1 MKNFVSFILFFLMVS
16 EVLSQRNYITPEPQK
31 ISFPESKQ
39 NGFRLSKK
47 TSLEVSGVDNSKNFI
62 KNFISFVNQETGFEL
77 NSKINKKSNI
87 LLRITDQNLNLGE
100 EGYKISILPK
110 ENLIVESNNERG
122 LFYGIE
128 SLKQIIH
135 FTKRKRDEESFTE
148 FDVDVKVESIKD
160 VKSQQNFNAA
170 NLTTAGYKNVNET
183 GYFQGLEKVETKSLD
198 VYNIMPMIIED
209 YPRFKYRGMMLDVS
223 RHFMPKEFIKK
234 FIDIMS
240 IHKMNKFHW
249 HLTDDHGWRIEIK
262 QYPKLTEI
270 GSMRDGTLIGHS
282 RFAGKNPKFDNI
294 PHGGFYTQEEIK
306 DIIKYAEERFIEII
320 PEIDMPGHTAS
331 LIASYPELGTLKEKT
346 EVKKIWG
353 VQDEI
358 LIPTENTFNFLDNLF
373 REIADIFPSSYVHIG
388 GDEARKKQWIE
399 SEEVQKL
406 METLE
411 IEDED
416 SLQTYFIGKVQ
427 KILNNYGKKIIGW
440 DEIIEGGLVNDATV
454 MSWRGE
460 EGGIFAAKAGNNAIM
475 SPTSHLYFDYY
486 QARTGEPLAIGGLI
500 PLEKVYSYEPIPE
513 GLDINQAT
521 KILGA
526 QGNVWTEYIKT
537 PEMVE
542 YMSVPRMT
550 ALSEIVW
557 SKRKKRDFSEFIKR
571 LNFYKYFLDKKKL
584 LNTSCTKNFF
594 MELISGSYYVGYK
607 R

>member
-1 MKNFVSFILFFLMVS
+1 MKKFVSFILFFLLVS

-31 ISFPESKQ
+31 ITFPESKQ

-47 TSLEVSGVDNSKNFI
+47 TSLELSGVDNSKNFI
-62 KNFISFVNQETGFEL
+62 KNFVSFVNQETGFEL

-87 LLRITDQNLNLGE
+87 LLKITDQNLDLGE

-110 ENLIVESNNERG
+110 ENLIVESSTERG

-148 FDVDVKVESIKD
+148 FDVDVKVENIKD

-198 VYNIMPMIIED
+198 VYNIMPMVIED

-406 METLE
+406 MKKLE

-416 SLQTYFIGKVQ
+416 SLQTYFIGRVQ
-427 KILNNYGKKIIGW
+427 KILNNYEKKIIGW

-557 SKRKKRDFSEFIKR
+557 SKRKKRDFSEFRKR
-571 LNFYKYFLDKKKL
+571 LNFYKYFLDKKKVNYRSKDL
-584 LNTSCTKNFF
+584 
-594 MELISGSYYVGYK
+594 
-607 R
+607 

>member
-1 MKNFVSFILFFLMVS
+1 MKKFVSFILFFLIVS

-31 ISFPESKQ
+31 ITFPESKQ

-47 TSLEVSGVDNSKNFI
+47 TSLEVSGINNSKNFI

-87 LLRITDQNLNLGE
+87 LLRITDQNLDLGE

-110 ENLIVESNNERG
+110 ENLIVESNTERG

-148 FDVDVKVESIKD
+148 FDVDVKVENIKD

-198 VYNIMPMIIED
+198 VYNIKPMIIED

-320 PEIDMPGHTAS
+320 PEIDIPGHTAS

-373 REIADIFPSSYVHIG
+373 REITDIFPSSYVHIG

-406 METLE
+406 MEKLE

-416 SLQTYFIGKVQ
+416 SLQTYFIGRVQ
-427 KILNNYGKKIIGW
+427 KILNNHKKKIIGW

-557 SKRKKRDFSEFIKR
+557 SKRKKRDFSEFRKR
-571 LNFYKYFLDKKKL
+571 LNFYKYFLDKKKVNYRSKDL
-584 LNTSCTKNFF
+584 
-594 MELISGSYYVGYK
+594 
-607 R
+607 

>member
-1 MKNFVSFILFFLMVS
+1 MKKFVSFILFFLIVS

-31 ISFPESKQ
+31 ITFPESKQ

-47 TSLEVSGVDNSKNFI
+47 TSLEISGVDNSKNFI
-62 KNFISFVNQETGFEL
+62 KSFVSFVNQETGFEL

-87 LLRITDQNLNLGE
+87 LLRITDQNLDLGE

-110 ENLIVESNNERG
+110 ENLIVESNTERG

-148 FDVDVKVESIKD
+148 FDVDVKVENIKD

-406 METLE
+406 MEKLE

-416 SLQTYFIGKVQ
+416 SLQTYFIGRVQ

-440 DEIIEGGLVNDATV
+440 DEIIEGGLVKDATV

-557 SKRKKRDFSEFIKR
+557 SKRKKRDFSEFRKR
-571 LNFYKYFLDKKKL
+571 LNFYKYFLDKKKINYRSKDL
-584 LNTSCTKNFF
+584 
-594 MELISGSYYVGYK
+594 
-607 R
+607 

>member
-1 MKNFVSFILFFLMVS
+1 MKKFVSFILFFLIIS

-31 ISFPESKQ
+31 IIFPESKQ

-62 KNFISFVNQETGFEL
+62 KNFVSFVNQETGFDL

-87 LLRITDQNLNLGE
+87 LLRITDQNLDMGE

-110 ENLIVESNNERG
+110 ENLIVESNTETG

-148 FDVDVKVESIKD
+148 FDVDVKVENIKD

-198 VYNIMPMIIED
+198 VYNLMPMIIED

-320 PEIDMPGHTAS
+320 PEIDIPGHTAS
-331 LIASYPELGTLKEKT
+331 LIASYPELGTLKEKI
-346 EVKKIWG
+346 EVKKVWG
-353 VQDEI
+353 IQDEI

-373 REIADIFPSSYVHIG
+373 REISDIFPSSYVHIG

-406 METLE
+406 MEKLE

-416 SLQTYFIGKVQ
+416 SLQTYFIGRVQ
-427 KILNNYGKKIIGW
+427 KILNNYGKNIIGW

-557 SKRKKRDFSEFIKR
+557 SKRKKRDFSEFRKR
-571 LNFYKYFLDKKKL
+571 LNFYKYFLDKKKVNYRSKDL
-584 LNTSCTKNFF
+584 
-594 MELISGSYYVGYK
+594 
-607 R
+607 

>member
-1 MKNFVSFILFFLMVS
+1 MKKFVSFILFFLLVS

-31 ISFPESKQ
+31 ITFPESKQ

-47 TSLEVSGVDNSKNFI
+47 TSLELSGVDNSKNFI
-62 KNFISFVNQETGFEL
+62 KNFVSFVNQETGFEL

-87 LLRITDQNLNLGE
+87 LLKITDQNLDLGE

-110 ENLIVESNNERG
+110 ENLIVESSTERG

-148 FDVDVKVESIKD
+148 FDVDVKVENIKD

-198 VYNIMPMIIED
+198 VYNIMPMVIED

-373 REIADIFPSSYVHIG
+373 REITDIFPSSYVHIG

-406 METLE
+406 MEKLE

-416 SLQTYFIGKVQ
+416 SLQTYFIGRVQ
-427 KILNNYGKKIIGW
+427 KILNNYEKKIIGW

-486 QARTGEPLAIGGLI
+486 QARTGEPMAIGGLI

-557 SKRKKRDFSEFIKR
+557 SKRKKRDFSEFRKR
-571 LNFYKYFLDKKKL
+571 LNFYKYFLDKKKVNYRSKDL
-584 LNTSCTKNFF
+584 
-594 MELISGSYYVGYK
+594 
-607 R
+607 

>member
-1 MKNFVSFILFFLMVS
+1 MKKFVSFILFFLLVS

-31 ISFPESKQ
+31 ITFPESKQ

-47 TSLEVSGVDNSKNFI
+47 TSLELSGVDNSKNFI
-62 KNFISFVNQETGFEL
+62 KNFVSFVNQETGFEL

-87 LLRITDQNLNLGE
+87 LLKITDQNLDLGK

-110 ENLIVESNNERG
+110 ENLIVESNTERG

-148 FDVDVKVESIKD
+148 FDVDVKVENIKD

-358 LIPTENTFNFLDNLF
+358 LIPTENTFKFLDNLF

-406 METLE
+406 MEKLE

-416 SLQTYFIGKVQ
+416 SLQTYFIGRVQ
-427 KILNNYGKKIIGW
+427 KILNNYEKKIIGW

-557 SKRKKRDFSEFIKR
+557 SKRKKRDFSEFRKR
-571 LNFYKYFLDKKKL
+571 LNFYKYFLDKKKVNYRSKDL
-584 LNTSCTKNFF
+584 
-594 MELISGSYYVGYK
+594 
-607 R
+607 

>member
-1 MKNFVSFILFFLMVS
+1 MKKFVSFILFFLLVS

-31 ISFPESKQ
+31 ITFPESKQ

-47 TSLEVSGVDNSKNFI
+47 TSLELSGVDNSKNFI
-62 KNFISFVNQETGFEL
+62 KNFVSFVNQETGFEL

-87 LLRITDQNLNLGE
+87 LLKITDQNLDLGE

-110 ENLIVESNNERG
+110 ENLIVESNTERG

-148 FDVDVKVESIKD
+148 FDVDVKVENIKD

-198 VYNIMPMIIED
+198 VYNIMPMVIED

-399 SEEVQKL
+399 SDEVQKL
-406 METLE
+406 MEKLE

-416 SLQTYFIGKVQ
+416 SLQTYFIGRVQ
-427 KILNNYGKKIIGW
+427 KILNNYEKKIIGW

-557 SKRKKRDFSEFIKR
+557 SKRKKRDFSEFRKR
-571 LNFYKYFLDKKKL
+571 LNFYKYFLDKKKVNYRSKDL
-584 LNTSCTKNFF
+584 
-594 MELISGSYYVGYK
+594 
-607 R
+607 

>member
-1 MKNFVSFILFFLMVS
+1 MKKFMSFILFFLIVS

-31 ISFPESKQ
+31 ITFPESKQ

-47 TSLEVSGVDNSKNFI
+47 TSLELSGVDNSKNFI
-62 KNFISFVNQETGFEL
+62 KNFVSFINQETGFGI

-87 LLRITDQNLNLGE
+87 LLRITDQNLDLGE

-110 ENLIVESNNERG
+110 ENLIVESNTERG

-135 FTKRKRDEESFTE
+135 FTKRKREEESFTE
-148 FDVDVKVESIKD
+148 FDVDVKVENIKD

-198 VYNIMPMIIED
+198 VYDIMPMVIED

-262 QYPKLTEI
+262 KYPKLTEI
-270 GSMRDGTLIGHS
+270 GSMRDGTIIGHA

-294 PHGGFYTQEEIK
+294 PHGGYYTQEEIK
-306 DIIKYAEERFIEII
+306 DIIKYAQERFIEVI

-373 REIADIFPSSYVHIG
+373 KEVTTLFPSEYVHIG

-406 METLE
+406 MEKLE

-416 SLQTYFIGKVQ
+416 SLQTYFIGRVQ
-427 KILNNYGKKIIGW
+427 KILASYGKKIIGW
-440 DEIIEGGLVNDATV
+440 DEIIEGGLVSDATV

-460 EGGIFAAKAGNNAIM
+460 EGGVIAAKSGNNAIM
-475 SPTSHLYFDYY
+475 TPTSHLYFDYY

-526 QGNVWTEYIKT
+526 QGNVWTEYIKS

-557 SKRKKRDFSEFIKR
+557 SKRRKRDFSEFNKR
-571 LNFYKYFLDKKKL
+571 LNFYKYFLDLKEVNYRKKSLDK
-584 LNTSCTKNFF
+584 
-594 MELISGSYYVGYK
+594 Y
-607 R
+607 

>member
-1 MKNFVSFILFFLMVS
+1 MKKFVSFILFFLLVS

-31 ISFPESKQ
+31 ITFPESKQ

-47 TSLEVSGVDNSKNFI
+47 TSLELSGVDNSKNFI
-62 KNFISFVNQETGFEL
+62 KNFVSFVNQETGFEL

-87 LLRITDQNLNLGE
+87 LLKITDQNLDLGE

-110 ENLIVESNNERG
+110 ENLIVESNTERG

-148 FDVDVKVESIKD
+148 FDVDVKVENIKD

-358 LIPTENTFNFLDNLF
+358 LIPTENTFKFLDNLF

-406 METLE
+406 MEKLE

-416 SLQTYFIGKVQ
+416 SLQTYFIGRVQ
-427 KILNNYGKKIIGW
+427 KILNNYEKKIIGW

-557 SKRKKRDFSEFIKR
+557 SKRKKRDFSEFKKR
-571 LNFYKYFLDKKKL
+571 LNFYKYFLDKKKVNYRSKDL
-584 LNTSCTKNFF
+584 
-594 MELISGSYYVGYK
+594 
-607 R
+607 

>member
-1 MKNFVSFILFFLMVS
+1 MKKFVSFILFFLLVS

-31 ISFPESKQ
+31 ITFPESKQ

-47 TSLEVSGVDNSKNFI
+47 TSLELSGVDNSKNFI
-62 KNFISFVNQETGFEL
+62 KNFVSFVNQETGFEL

-87 LLRITDQNLNLGE
+87 LLKITDQNLDLGE

-110 ENLIVESNNERG
+110 ENLIVESNTERG

-148 FDVDVKVESIKD
+148 FDVDVKVENIKD

-198 VYNIMPMIIED
+198 VYNIKPMIIED

-406 METLE
+406 MEKLE

-416 SLQTYFIGKVQ
+416 SLQTYFIGRVQ
-427 KILNNYGKKIIGW
+427 KILNNYEKKIIGW

-557 SKRKKRDFSEFIKR
+557 SKRKKRDFSEFRKR
-571 LNFYKYFLDKKKL
+571 LNFYKYFLDKKKVNYRSKDL
-584 LNTSCTKNFF
+584 
-594 MELISGSYYVGYK
+594 
-607 R
+607 

>member
-1 MKNFVSFILFFLMVS
+1 MKKFVSFILFFLIVS

-62 KNFISFVNQETGFEL
+62 KNFVSFVNQETGFEL

-87 LLRITDQNLNLGE
+87 LLKITDQNLDLGE

-110 ENLIVESNNERG
+110 ENLIVESNTERG

-148 FDVDVKVESIKD
+148 FDVDVKVENIKD

-358 LIPTENTFNFLDNLF
+358 LIPTENTFKFLDNLF

-406 METLE
+406 MEKLE

-416 SLQTYFIGKVQ
+416 SLQTYFIGRVQ
-427 KILNNYGKKIIGW
+427 KILNNYEKKIIGW

-557 SKRKKRDFSEFIKR
+557 SKRKKRDFSEFRKR
-571 LNFYKYFLDKKKL
+571 LNFYKYFLDKKKVNYRSKDL
-584 LNTSCTKNFF
+584 
-594 MELISGSYYVGYK
+594 
-607 R
+607 

>member
-1 MKNFVSFILFFLMVS
+1 MKKFVSFILFFLMVS

-62 KNFISFVNQETGFEL
+62 KNFVSFVNQETGFEL

-87 LLRITDQNLNLGE
+87 LLRITDQNLDLGE

-110 ENLIVESNNERG
+110 ENLIVESNTERG

-148 FDVDVKVESIKD
+148 FDVDVKVENIKD

-234 FIDIMS
+234 FIDIIS

-373 REIADIFPSSYVHIG
+373 KEIADIFPSSYIHIG

-406 METLE
+406 MEKLE

-416 SLQTYFIGKVQ
+416 SLQTYFIGRIQ
-427 KILNNYGKKIIGW
+427 KILKNYGKKIIGW

-500 PLEKVYSYEPIPE
+500 PIEKVYSYEPIPE

-571 LNFYKYFLDKKKL
+571 LNFYKYFLDKKKVNYRSKDL
-584 LNTSCTKNFF
+584 
-594 MELISGSYYVGYK
+594 
-607 R
+607 

>member
-1 MKNFVSFILFFLMVS
+1 MKKFVSFILFFLLVS

-31 ISFPESKQ
+31 ITFPESKQ

-47 TSLEVSGVDNSKNFI
+47 TSLELSGVDNSKNFI
-62 KNFISFVNQETGFEL
+62 KNFVSFVNQETGFEL

-87 LLRITDQNLNLGE
+87 LLKITDQNLDLGE

-110 ENLIVESNNERG
+110 ENLILESNTERG

-148 FDVDVKVESIKD
+148 FDVDVKVENIKD

-358 LIPTENTFNFLDNLF
+358 LIPTENTFKFLDNLF

-406 METLE
+406 MEKLE

-416 SLQTYFIGKVQ
+416 SLQTYFIGRVQ
-427 KILNNYGKKIIGW
+427 KILNNYEKKIIGW

-557 SKRKKRDFSEFIKR
+557 SKRKKRDFSEFRKR
-571 LNFYKYFLDKKKL
+571 LNFYKYFLDKKKVNYRSKDL
-584 LNTSCTKNFF
+584 
-594 MELISGSYYVGYK
+594 
-607 R
+607 

>member
-1 MKNFVSFILFFLMVS
+1 MKKFVSFILFFLIVS

-31 ISFPESKQ
+31 ITFPESKQ

-47 TSLEVSGVDNSKNFI
+47 TSLEVSGINNSKNFI

-87 LLRITDQNLNLGE
+87 LLRITDQNLDLGE

-110 ENLIVESNNERG
+110 ENLIVESNTERG

-148 FDVDVKVESIKD
+148 FDVDVKVENIKD

-198 VYNIMPMIIED
+198 VYNIKPMIIED

-406 METLE
+406 MEKLE

-416 SLQTYFIGKVQ
+416 SLQTYFIGRVQ
-427 KILNNYGKKIIGW
+427 KILNNYGKNIIGW

-557 SKRKKRDFSEFIKR
+557 SKRKKRDFSEFRKR
-571 LNFYKYFLDKKKL
+571 LNFYKYFLDKKKVNYRSKDL
-584 LNTSCTKNFF
+584 
-594 MELISGSYYVGYK
+594 
-607 R
+607 

>member
-1 MKNFVSFILFFLMVS
+1 MKKFVSFILFFLLVS

-31 ISFPESKQ
+31 VTFPESKQ

-47 TSLEVSGVDNSKNFI
+47 TSLELSGVDNSKNFI

-87 LLRITDQNLNLGE
+87 LLKITDQNLDLGE

-110 ENLIVESNNERG
+110 ENLIVESNTERG

-148 FDVDVKVESIKD
+148 FDVDVKVENIKD

-198 VYNIMPMIIED
+198 VYNIMPIIIED

-406 METLE
+406 MEKLE

-416 SLQTYFIGKVQ
+416 SLQTYFIGRVQ
-427 KILNNYGKKIIGW
+427 KILNNYEKKIIGW

-557 SKRKKRDFSEFIKR
+557 SKRKKRDFSEFRKR
-571 LNFYKYFLDKKKL
+571 LNFYKYFLDKKKVNYRSKDL
-584 LNTSCTKNFF
+584 
-594 MELISGSYYVGYK
+594 
-607 R
+607 

>member
-1 MKNFVSFILFFLMVS
+1 MKKFVSFILFFLIVS

-31 ISFPESKQ
+31 VLFPESKQ

-47 TSLEVSGVDNSKNFI
+47 TSLEVSGINNSKNFI

-87 LLRITDQNLNLGE
+87 LLRITDQNLDLGE

-110 ENLIVESNNERG
+110 ENLIVESNTERG

-148 FDVDVKVESIKD
+148 FDVDVKVENIKD

-198 VYNIMPMIIED
+198 VYNLMPMIIED

-282 RFAGKNPKFDNI
+282 RFAGKNPKFDNV

-320 PEIDMPGHTAS
+320 PEIDMPGHTAA

-373 REIADIFPSSYVHIG
+373 REISDIFPSSYVHIG

-406 METLE
+406 MEKLE

-416 SLQTYFIGKVQ
+416 SLQTYFIGRVQ

-460 EGGIFAAKAGNNAIM
+460 EGGVFAAKAGNNAIM

-486 QARTGEPLAIGGLI
+486 QARIGEPLAIGGLI

-557 SKRKKRDFSEFIKR
+557 SKRKKRDFSEFRKR
-571 LNFYKYFLDKKKL
+571 LNFYKYFLDKKKINYRSKDL
-584 LNTSCTKNFF
+584 
-594 MELISGSYYVGYK
+594 
-607 R
+607 

>member
-1 MKNFVSFILFFLMVS
+1 MKKFVSFILFFLLVS

-31 ISFPESKQ
+31 ITFPESKQ

-47 TSLEVSGVDNSKNFI
+47 TSLELSGVDNSKNFI
-62 KNFISFVNQETGFEL
+62 KNFVSFVNQETGFEL

-87 LLRITDQNLNLGE
+87 LVRITDQNLDLGE

-110 ENLIVESNNERG
+110 ENLIVESNTERG

-148 FDVDVKVESIKD
+148 FDVDVKVENIKD

-198 VYNIMPMIIED
+198 VYNIMPVIIED

-406 METLE
+406 MEKLE

-416 SLQTYFIGKVQ
+416 SLQTYFIGRVQ
-427 KILNNYGKKIIGW
+427 KILNNYEKKIIGW
-440 DEIIEGGLVNDATV
+440 DEIIEGGLVNNATV

-557 SKRKKRDFSEFIKR
+557 SKRKKRDFSEFRKR
-571 LNFYKYFLDKKKL
+571 LNFYKYFLDKKKVNYRSKDL
-584 LNTSCTKNFF
+584 
-594 MELISGSYYVGYK
+594 
-607 R
+607 

>member
-1 MKNFVSFILFFLMVS
+1 MKKFVSFILFFLIVS

-31 ISFPESKQ
+31 VSFPESKQ

-62 KNFISFVNQETGFEL
+62 KNFVSFVNQETGFEL

-87 LLRITDQNLNLGE
+87 LLKITDQNLDLGE

-110 ENLIVESNNERG
+110 ENLIVESNTERG

-135 FTKRKRDEESFTE
+135 FTKRKRDEELFTE
-148 FDVDVKVESIKD
+148 FDVDVKVENIKD

-406 METLE
+406 MEKLE

-416 SLQTYFIGKVQ
+416 SLQTYFIGRVQ
-427 KILNNYGKKIIGW
+427 KILNNYEKKIIGW

-557 SKRKKRDFSEFIKR
+557 SKRKKRDFSEFRKR
-571 LNFYKYFLDKKKL
+571 LNFYKYFLDKKKVNYRNKDL
-584 LNTSCTKNFF
+584 
-594 MELISGSYYVGYK
+594 
-607 R
+607 

>member
-1 MKNFVSFILFFLMVS
+1 MKKFVCFLLFFFTIKQVFSQKNF
-16 EVLSQRNYITPEPQK
+16 ITPEPQK

-39 NGFRLSKK
+39 YGFRLSKK
-47 TSLEVSGVDNSKNFI
+47 TSLELYGLNSSVGFVKDF
-62 KNFISFVNQETGFEL
+62 KSFVNQETSFEL
-77 NSKINKKSNI
+77 NTKINKKSNI
-87 LLRITDQNLNLGE
+87 LLKISEKNLGLGN

-110 ENLIVESNNERG
+110 ENLVVESNSERG

-128 SLKQIIH
+128 TLKQIIH
-135 FTKRKRDEESFTE
+135 FTKRKREEESFTD
-148 FDVDVKVESIKD
+148 FDLNLKVEQIKD
-160 VKSQQNFNAA
+160 IKSEQNFNAA

-183 GYFQGLEKVETKSLD
+183 GYYQGLEKVETKSLD
-198 VYNIMPMIIED
+198 VYNIRPMLIED
-209 YPRFKYRGMMLDVS
+209 YPRFKYRGMMIDVS

-234 FIDIMS
+234 FIDLMS

-249 HLTDDHGWRIEIK
+249 HLTDDHGWRIQIQK
-262 QYPKLTEI
+262 YPKLTEI
-270 GSMRDGTLIGHS
+270 GSQRDGTIIGHA

-306 DIIKYAEERFIEII
+306 DIIKYAQERFIEVI

-331 LIASYPELGTLKEKT
+331 LIASYPELGTSKEKT

-373 REIADIFPSSYVHIG
+373 REITTLFPSEYIHIG

-399 SEEVQKL
+399 STEVQEL
-406 METLE
+406 MENLE

-416 SLQTYFIGKVQ
+416 SLQTYFIERVQ
-427 KILNNYGKKIIGW
+427 KLLNKYGKKIIGW
-440 DEIIEGGLVNDATV
+440 DEIIEGGLVSDATV

-460 EGGIFAAKAGNNAIM
+460 DGGITAAKSGNDAIM
-475 SPTSHLYFDYY
+475 TPTSHLYFDYY
-486 QARTGEPLAIGGLI
+486 QAKTGEPLAIGGLI
-500 PLEKVYSYEPIPE
+500 PLEKVYSYEPIPD

-521 KILGA
+521 RILGA

-537 PEMVE
+537 PKMLE

-557 SKRKKRDFSEFIKR
+557 SKRKKRDFSEFKTR
-571 LNFYKYFLDKKKL
+571 LNFYKYFLDIKKINYREK
-584 LNTSCTKNFF
+584 SF
-594 MELISGSYYVGYK
+594 
-607 R
+607 

>member
-1 MKNFVSFILFFLMVS
+1 M
-16 EVLSQRNYITPEPQK
+16 
-31 ISFPESKQ
+31 
-39 NGFRLSKK
+39 
-47 TSLEVSGVDNSKNFI
+47 
-62 KNFISFVNQETGFEL
+62 
-77 NSKINKKSNI
+77 
-87 LLRITDQNLNLGE
+87 
-100 EGYKISILPK
+100 
-110 ENLIVESNNERG
+110 IVESNTERG

-135 FTKRKRDEESFTE
+135 FTKRKRDEKSFTE
-148 FDVDVKVESIKD
+148 FDVDVKVENIKD

-198 VYNIMPMIIED
+198 VYNIMPMVIED

-406 METLE
+406 MEKLE

-416 SLQTYFIGKVQ
+416 SLQTYFIGRVQ
-427 KILNNYGKKIIGW
+427 KILNNYEKKIIGW
-440 DEIIEGGLVNDATV
+440 DEIIEGGLVNNATV

-557 SKRKKRDFSEFIKR
+557 SKRKKRDFSEFRKR
-571 LNFYKYFLDKKKL
+571 LNFYKYFLDKKKVNYRNKDL
-584 LNTSCTKNFF
+584 
-594 MELISGSYYVGYK
+594 
-607 R
+607 

>member
-406 METLE
+406 MEKLE

-571 LNFYKYFLDKKKL
+571 LNFYKYFLDKKKVNYRSKDL
-584 LNTSCTKNFF
+584 
-594 MELISGSYYVGYK
+594 
-607 R
+607 

>member
-1 MKNFVSFILFFLMVS
+1 MKKFVSFILFFLLVS

-31 ISFPESKQ
+31 ITFPESKQ

-47 TSLEVSGVDNSKNFI
+47 TSLELSGVDNSKNFI
-62 KNFISFVNQETGFEL
+62 KNFVSFVNQETGFEL

-87 LLRITDQNLNLGE
+87 LLRITDQNLDLGD

-110 ENLIVESNNERG
+110 ENLIVESNTERG
-122 LFYGIE
+122 LFYGIQ

-148 FDVDVKVESIKD
+148 FDVDVKVENIKD

-198 VYNIMPMIIED
+198 VYNIMPLVIED

-406 METLE
+406 MEKLE

-416 SLQTYFIGKVQ
+416 SLQTYFIGRVQ

-440 DEIIEGGLVNDATV
+440 DEIIEGGLVNGATV

-486 QARTGEPLAIGGLI
+486 QARTGEPLAMGGLI

-521 KILGA
+521 MILGA

-557 SKRKKRDFSEFIKR
+557 SKRKKRDFSEFRKR
-571 LNFYKYFLDKKKL
+571 LNFYKYFLDKKKVNYRSKDL
-584 LNTSCTKNFF
+584 
-594 MELISGSYYVGYK
+594 
-607 R
+607 

>member
-1 MKNFVSFILFFLMVS
+1 MKKFVSFILFFLLVS

-31 ISFPESKQ
+31 ITFPESKQ

-62 KNFISFVNQETGFEL
+62 KNFVSFVNQETGFEL

-87 LLRITDQNLNLGE
+87 LLKITDQNLDLGK

-110 ENLIVESNNERG
+110 ENLIVESNTERG

-135 FTKRKRDEESFTE
+135 FTKRKRDEDSFTE
-148 FDVDVKVESIKD
+148 FDVDVKVENVKD

-406 METLE
+406 MEKLE

-416 SLQTYFIGKVQ
+416 SLQTYFIGRVQ

-557 SKRKKRDFSEFIKR
+557 SKRKKRDFSEFRKR
-571 LNFYKYFLDKKKL
+571 LNFYKYFLDKKKVNYRSKDL
-584 LNTSCTKNFF
+584 
-594 MELISGSYYVGYK
+594 
-607 R
+607 

>member
-1 MKNFVSFILFFLMVS
+1 MKKFVSFILFFLIVS

-62 KNFISFVNQETGFEL
+62 KNFVSFVNQETGFEL

-87 LLRITDQNLNLGE
+87 LLKITDQNLDLGE

-110 ENLIVESNNERG
+110 ENLIVESNTERG

-148 FDVDVKVESIKD
+148 FDVDVKVENIKD

-358 LIPTENTFNFLDNLF
+358 LIPTENTFKFLDNLF

-406 METLE
+406 MEKLE

-416 SLQTYFIGKVQ
+416 SLQTYFIGRVQ
-427 KILNNYGKKIIGW
+427 KILNNYEKKIIGW

-557 SKRKKRDFSEFIKR
+557 SKRKKRDFSEFKKR
-571 LNFYKYFLDKKKL
+571 LNFYKYFLDKKKVNYRSKDL
-584 LNTSCTKNFF
+584 
-594 MELISGSYYVGYK
+594 
-607 R
+607 

>member
-1 MKNFVSFILFFLMVS
+1 MKKFVSFILFFLIVS
-16 EVLSQRNYITPEPQK
+16 EAISQRNYITPEPQK
-31 ISFPESKQ
+31 ITFPESKQ

-47 TSLEVSGVDNSKNFI
+47 TSLELSGVDNSKNFI
-62 KNFISFVNQETGFEL
+62 KNFVSFVNQETGFEL

-87 LLRITDQNLNLGE
+87 LLKITDQNLDLGE

-110 ENLIVESNNERG
+110 ENLIVESNTERG

-148 FDVDVKVESIKD
+148 FDVDVKVENIKD

-406 METLE
+406 MEKLE

-416 SLQTYFIGKVQ
+416 SLQTYFIGRVQ
-427 KILNNYGKKIIGW
+427 KILNNYEKKIIGW

-557 SKRKKRDFSEFIKR
+557 SKRKKRDFSEFRKR
-571 LNFYKYFLDKKKL
+571 LNFYKYFLDKKKVNYRSKDL
-584 LNTSCTKNFF
+584 
-594 MELISGSYYVGYK
+594 
-607 R
+607 

>member
-1 MKNFVSFILFFLMVS
+1 MKKFVSFILFFLLVS

-31 ISFPESKQ
+31 ITFPESKQ

-62 KNFISFVNQETGFEL
+62 KNFVNFVNQETGFEL

-87 LLRITDQNLNLGE
+87 LLRITDQNLDLGE

-110 ENLIVESNNERG
+110 ENLIVESNTERG

-148 FDVDVKVESIKD
+148 FDVDVKVENIKD

-406 METLE
+406 MEKLE

-416 SLQTYFIGKVQ
+416 SLQTYFIGRVQ
-427 KILNNYGKKIIGW
+427 KILNNYEKKIIGW

-557 SKRKKRDFSEFIKR
+557 SKRKKRDFSEFRKR
-571 LNFYKYFLDKKKL
+571 LNFYKYFLDKKKVNYRNKDL
-584 LNTSCTKNFF
+584 
-594 MELISGSYYVGYK
+594 
-607 R
+607 

>member
-1 MKNFVSFILFFLMVS
+1 MKKFVSFILFFLMFS
-16 EVLSQRNYITPEPQK
+16 EVLSQKNYVTPEPQI

-47 TSLEVSGVDNSKNFI
+47 TSIEISGVDNSRNFI
-62 KNFISFVNQETGFEL
+62 KNFISFVNEETGFEL

-87 LLRITDQNLNLGE
+87 VLRITDQNLDLGE

-110 ENLIVESNNERG
+110 ENLIVESNTEKG

-135 FTKRKRDEESFTE
+135 FTKRRRDENSFTE
-148 FDVDVKVESIKD
+148 FDVDVKVENIKD
-160 VKSQQNFNAA
+160 VKSQQNFNAT

-198 VYNIMPMIIED
+198 VYNIKPMIIED

-282 RFAGKNPKFDNI
+282 RFAGKNPKFDNV
-294 PHGGFYTQEEIK
+294 PHGGFYTQEDIK

-373 REIADIFPSSYVHIG
+373 REVSDIFPSSYVHIG

-399 SEEVQKL
+399 SEEVKNL
-406 METLE
+406 MKKLE

-416 SLQTYFIGKVQ
+416 SLQTYFIGRVQ

-460 EGGIFAAKAGNNAIM
+460 EGGVFAAKAGNNAIM

-486 QARTGEPLAIGGLI
+486 QAKTGEPLAIGGLI
-500 PLEKVYSYEPIPE
+500 PLEKVYSYEPIPD

-557 SKRKKRDFSEFIKR
+557 SKRKKRNFSEFKKR
-571 LNFYKYFLDKKKL
+571 LNFYKYFLDKKKI
-584 LNTSCTKNFF
+584 NYRDKDF
-594 MELISGSYYVGYK
+594 
-607 R
+607 

>member
-1 MKNFVSFILFFLMVS
+1 MKKFVSFILFFLLVS

-31 ISFPESKQ
+31 IIFPESKQ

-47 TSLEVSGVDNSKNFI
+47 TSLEVSGINNSKNFI

-87 LLRITDQNLNLGE
+87 LLRITDRNLDLGE

-110 ENLIVESNNERG
+110 ENLIVESNTERG

-148 FDVDVKVESIKD
+148 FDVDVKVENIKD

-198 VYNIMPMIIED
+198 VYNIMPLVIED

-294 PHGGFYTQEEIK
+294 PHGGFYTQDEIK
-306 DIIKYAEERFIEII
+306 DIIKYAKERFIEII

-406 METLE
+406 MEKLE

-416 SLQTYFIGKVQ
+416 SLQTYFIERVQ
-427 KILNNYGKKIIGW
+427 KILNNYKKKIIGW

-526 QGNVWTEYIKT
+526 QGNIWTEYIKT

-557 SKRKKRDFSEFIKR
+557 SKRKKRDFSEFRKR
-571 LNFYKYFLDKKKL
+571 LNFYKYFLDKKKINYRSKDL
-584 LNTSCTKNFF
+584 
-594 MELISGSYYVGYK
+594 
-607 R
+607 

>member
-1 MKNFVSFILFFLMVS
+1 MKKFVSFILFFLLVN

-31 ISFPESKQ
+31 ITFPESKQ

-47 TSLEVSGVDNSKNFI
+47 TSLELSGVDNSKNFI
-62 KNFISFVNQETGFEL
+62 KNFVSFVNQETGFEL

-87 LLRITDQNLNLGE
+87 LLKITDQNLDLGE

-110 ENLIVESNNERG
+110 ENLIVESNTERG

-148 FDVDVKVESIKD
+148 FDVDVKVENIKD

-198 VYNIMPMIIED
+198 VYNIMPVIIED

-399 SEEVQKL
+399 SDEVQKL
-406 METLE
+406 MEKLE

-416 SLQTYFIGKVQ
+416 SLQTYFIGRVQ
-427 KILNNYGKKIIGW
+427 KILNNYEKKIIGW

-557 SKRKKRDFSEFIKR
+557 SKRKKRDFSEFRKR
-571 LNFYKYFLDKKKL
+571 LNFYKYFLDKKKVNYRSKDL
-584 LNTSCTKNFF
+584 
-594 MELISGSYYVGYK
+594 
-607 R
+607 